1 MTDITGHILAVD
13 DNRMNRIKL
22 KANLESQGHTVALA
36 EDGESALAQMRGE
49 PFDAVLLDILMP
61 GKDGYAVLQE
71 MKSDTALRDLPVIV
85 ISSLDEIESAVRCIE
100 LGAEDYLPK
109 PFDPVLL
116 RARLRASL
124 EKKKLRDLERAYV
137 QQEVMLRQN
146 EKLATLGKLSA
157 GMAHELNNPVA
168 AVLRGTQHM
177 AAAIQRQLDA
187 QLTLGRT
194 GLSAEQ
200 VETLAAI
207 SQQAEK
213 EANRADDLDA
223 ITRSEREAALED
235 WLDDAGMNNGW
246 ELAPDLVE
254 MGYDG
259 DKLAQLTADF
269 SPDQV
274 SHVVDW
280 AASRYAMFG
289 ILREICQGSNRV
301 AEIVRAL
308 KSFTYL
314 DQAPVQNV
322 DIRRG
327 LDDTLII
334 LRSKLKRGVKVSRDY
349 ADDLPPIEARGT
361 ELNQVWT
368 NIIDNAVDA
377 MDGQGDI
384 RLRTRWED
392 PWVVVEIEDN
402 GPGIPQEIQ
411 GQLFDPFF
419 TTKSPGKGTGLG
431 LNISHNIVVQKH
443 GGNLTVDS
451 NPGKTVFR
459 VELPVRQPDDAESDS
474 PVYTPPPM
482 QSGIDESSER
492 RPMDFTG
499 RYE

>member
-1 MTDITGHILAVD
+1 MADVHGHILVVD

-22 KANLESQGHTVALA
+22 SANLESQGHTVKLA
-36 EDGESALAQMRGE
+36 EDGQSALDIMRVE
-49 PFDAVLLDILMP
+49 SFDVILLDLIMP
-61 GKDGYAVLQE
+61 GRDGYDVLQE
-71 MKSDTALRDLPVIV
+71 MKGDVALRDIPVIV
-85 ISSLDEIESAVRCIE
+85 ISALDEIESAVRCIE
-100 LGAEDYLPK
+100 LGAEDYLSK

-116 RARLRASL
+116 KARLRATL

-168 AVLRGTQHM
+168 AVLRGTEHM

-187 QLTLGRT
+187 QLALGRS
-194 GLSAEQ
+194 GLSAGQ
-200 VETLAAI
+200 VDTLAAI
-207 SQQAEK
+207 SQQAEAQ
-213 EANRADDLDA
+213 ANRSNNLDA
-223 ITRSEREAALED
+223 ITRSEREADLED
-235 WLDDAGMNNGW
+235 WLYEIGMDNGW
-246 ELAPDLVE
+246 ELAPGLVE

-259 DKLAQLTADF
+259 EKLARLAAGF
-269 SPDQV
+269 SSAQV
-274 SHVVDW
+274 AYVVDR

-322 DIRRG
+322 DIHRG

-334 LRSKLKRGVKVSRDY
+334 LRSKLKRGVAVTRDY
-349 ADDLPPIEARGT
+349 ADDLPPLEARGT

-377 MDGQGDI
+377 MDGEGAI
-384 RLRTRWED
+384 LLRTRWED

-402 GPGIPQEIQ
+402 GPGIPEEVQ

-419 TTKSPGKGTGLG
+419 TTKAPGKGTGLG

-443 GGNLTVDS
+443 GGHITVDS
-451 NPGKTVFR
+451 RPGKTRFR
-459 VELPVRQPDDAESDS
+459 IELPIRLPEADEEDS
-474 PVYTPPPM
+474 
-482 QSGIDESSER
+482 Q
-492 RPMDFTG
+492 
-499 RYE
+499 